1 MNDDPA
7 RDSLHSGQL
16 QATMIPMP
24 ITLPSRIAGLRIHLV
39 GAKGTGVCAL
49 AELLTGAG
57 AVVSGSDV
65 DDTFYTDQVLAAIG
79 VPVSPFSAD
88 SINAGLDL
96 VIHSAAYKPDEHVE
110 LVRARELHIPV
121 MTYPEALGSLS
132 AARDS
137 SGICGVHGKTTTTAL
152 AGVAARALG
161 LPAAVLVGSAVGA
174 FGGRSTLTLGDEL
187 LIAETCEY
195 RRHFLAFKPRR
206 LILTSVEPDHQDY
219 YPDYESIASAFVE
232 YLCTL
237 PARGA
242 VIYCADDQGAVDVWK
257 RARTV
262 RPDLRGIPYG
272 FSAEGAFALS
282 DYAVRGERGLF
293 RLRGLDA
300 DWSIR
305 VPGRHLVL
313 DAAAAIALC
322 ATIVGDRD
330 AGRALLPGELSA
342 MVAAVE
348 SFSGS
353 RRRSEVIGEARGV
366 LFMDDYGHHPTAIKV
381 TLAGLREFY
390 PTRRL
395 VVDFMSHT
403 CSRTRAL
410 LEEFGGAFGD
420 SDLTVLHRIY
430 PSAREAPDPGM
441 TGRVLCERV
450 RAHAPSATVDGIHYF
465 EEPLE
470 ALPFLRAELRP
481 GDLFITMGAGDNW
494 KLGKALYDE
503 FSGGTP

>member
-1 MNDDPA
+1 MMHMPVLLSA
-7 RDSLHSGQL
+7 RL
-16 QATMIPMP
+16 
-24 ITLPSRIAGLRIHLV
+24 AGLRIHLV

-49 AELLTGAG
+49 AELLVGAG

-79 VPVSPFSAD
+79 VPVHPFAAANID
-88 SINAGLDL
+88 ASIGL
-96 VIHSAAYKPDEHVE
+96 VIHSAAYKPEDHVE
-110 LVRARELHIPV
+110 LVRARVLGIPV

-161 LPAAVLVGSAVGA
+161 LPASVLVGSAVGA
-174 FGGRSTLTLGDEL
+174 FGGRSTLTLGDQL

-206 LILTSVEPDHQDY
+206 LVLTSVEPDHQDY
-219 YPDYESIASAFVE
+219 YPDYEAIASAFVE

-237 PARGA
+237 PHEGA
-242 VIYCADDQGAVDVWK
+242 VVYCADDQGAVDVWN
-257 RARTV
+257 RSRLA

-272 FSAEGAFALS
+272 FSAGGTFGISAYE
-282 DYAVRGERGLF
+282 VQGERGLF
-293 RLRGLDA
+293 RLRGLNVE
-300 DWSIR
+300 WRIR
-305 VPGRHLVL
+305 VPGRHLAL

-322 ATIVGDRD
+322 ATIVADREG
-330 AGRALLPGELSA
+330 GRTLNPGELA
-342 MVAAVE
+342 GLATAIE
-348 SFSGS
+348 GFSGS
-353 RRRSEVIGEARGV
+353 RRRSEVLGEARGV

-390 PTRRL
+390 PRRRL

-410 LEEFGGAFGD
+410 LEEFAGAFGD
-420 SDLTVLHRIY
+420 SDLTVLHKIY

-441 TGRVLCERV
+441 TGQVLYERV
-450 RAHAPSATVDGIHYF
+450 RATVLPAAADGIHYY
-465 EEPLE
+465 EEPLD
-470 ALPFLRAELRP
+470 AMAFLRAELRP
-481 GDLFITMGAGDNW
+481 GDLFVTMGAGDNW

>member
-1 MNDDPA
+1 M
-7 RDSLHSGQL
+7 
-16 QATMIPMP
+16 
-24 ITLPSRIAGLRIHLV
+24 
-39 GAKGTGVCAL
+39 

-79 VPVSPFSAD
+79 VPVFPFAAENID
-88 SINAGLDL
+88 AGLAL
-96 VIHSAAYKPDEHVE
+96 VIHSAAYKPEEHVE
-110 LVRARELHIPV
+110 LVRARALGIPV

-152 AGVAARALG
+152 AGVTARALG

-174 FGGRSTLTLGDEL
+174 FGGRSTLTLGDKL

-195 RRHFLAFKPRR
+195 RRHFLSFKPQR
-206 LILTSVEPDHQDY
+206 LVLTSVEPDHQDY
-219 YPDYESIASAFVE
+219 YPDYEAIAAAFVE
-232 YLCTL
+232 YLCSL
-237 PARGA
+237 PPGGA
-242 VIYCADDQGAVDVWK
+242 VIYCADDRGAVDVWN
-257 RARTV
+257 RSRLA
-262 RPDLRGIPYG
+262 RPDLRGVPYG
-272 FSAEGAFALS
+272 FSADGAFALTGYS
-282 DYAVRGERGLF
+282 VREERGRF

-300 DWSIR
+300 EWSVR
-305 VPGRHLVL
+305 VPGRHLAL

-322 ATIVGDRD
+322 ATIVADRN
-330 AGRALLPGELSA
+330 AGRDLNSGELAS
-342 MVAAVE
+342 MVAAIE
-348 SFSGS
+348 AFSGS

-366 LFMDDYGHHPTAIKV
+366 LFMDDYGHHPTAIRA

-410 LEEFGGAFGD
+410 LEEFAGAFGD
-420 SDLTVLHRIY
+420 SDLTILHRIY

-441 TGRVLCERV
+441 TGRVLYERV
-450 RAHAPSATVDGIHYF
+450 RATVPPAALDGIHYF
-465 EEPLE
+465 EDTLD

-481 GDLFITMGAGDNW
+481 GDLFVTMGAGDNW